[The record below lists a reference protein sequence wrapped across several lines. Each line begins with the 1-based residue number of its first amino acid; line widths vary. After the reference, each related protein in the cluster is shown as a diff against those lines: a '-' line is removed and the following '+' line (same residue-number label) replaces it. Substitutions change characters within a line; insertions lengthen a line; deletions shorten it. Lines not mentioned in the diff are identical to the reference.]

1 MSHFSIPRS
10 ISSLRTRYPRPS
22 ELLQIVSRGETGVA
36 RIFAQMW
43 LSEGIPAAFVH
54 CPAVYDVAR
63 TWLAKRLSCHL
74 KKESSI
80 HPKDIGVV
88 GSARLG
94 RSLAPA
100 KVDRCFGDHS
110 DLDLFVVS
118 GPLFEA
124 LRDEFV
130 HWKED
135 FDNERVLP
143 KNDKERG
150 YWRENFDRGAGWIDE
165 GFVDSNK
172 VPTLGHYPIAC
183 GVGDAMYHLK
193 VKLDGTPQA
202 PNVQKATVRCYANW
216 QCAIDRMRKNLKSCV
231 GNHLGSSHPRT
242 ARA

>member
-1 MSHFSIPRS
+1 MSHFAIPHS
-10 ISSLRTRYPRPS
+10 LSLLRTRYPLPS

-43 LSEGIPAAFVH
+43 LSEGIPAAFGR

-63 TWLAKRLSCHL
+63 TWLAERLSFHL
-74 KKESSI
+74 KRESAI

-100 KVDRCFGDHS
+100 KMDRCFGDHS

-135 FDNERVLP
+135 FGTARVLP
-143 KNDKERG
+143 RNDTERR
-150 YWRENFDRGAGWIDE
+150 YWGENSARGEGWIGE
-165 GFVDSNK
+165 GFIDSNK
-172 VPTLGHYPIAC
+172 VPTRGPYPIAR

-202 PNVQKATVRCYANW
+202 PNVRRATVRCYANW

-242 ARA
+242 VRA